1 MFYVQCIVVFIITYT
16 CSILSVLN
24 KQLDSLIDHL
34 LEDAGITISL
44 FEVHGDDVT
53 TTLSR
58 VGGSSAGH
66 LPVILLCR
74 TTIVVDILKY
84 VSYKVNLGD
93 DFLGDD
99 ILTSVSVIQSNRAIV
114 NNSSLGAKIICF
126 SVHITMYSL
135 DGVQRFSLIGSQSAC
150 FPRVS
155 EASENT

>member
-24 KQLDSLIDHL
+24 NQLDSLIDHL

-84 VSYKVNLGD
+84 VSSTDN
-93 DFLGDD
+93 LGDD
-99 ILTSVSVIQSNRAIV
+99 ILTSVSVIRSNRAVV
-114 NNSSLGAKIICF
+114 NYSSLGAKIICF
-126 SVHITMYSL
+126 SAHITMYSP
-135 DGVQRFSLIGSQSAC
+135 DGVQRFSLIGSQRAC